1 MKKLKLFPKIFI
13 YTLALLLLMTL
24 LSSATIYL
32 LAPLLGEDGILS
44 PGGYVDGISVI
55 TTAGIPRNAEIAHTI
70 LRSLPYSIAICI
82 LISLICAYF
91 FSKAITQPI
100 KNILD
105 TTTHMAVLDRRAVCK
120 TDTCDEIG
128 ILADQINQL
137 YQNLMTTIE
146 HLQDEKDKV
155 SEAEKQKIDFLR
167 SASHELKTPVT
178 ALNAML
184 ENMILG
190 IGKYNDYEVY
200 LPLCKERTEQLSK
213 MISEVLDASRLG
225 TTVAEESQVV
235 DAASY
240 LSGLCKQYRLIAQ
253 AKEIVFTEELFKTFD
268 VSLPPKTFARAFSN
282 ILSNAVAYTAPG
294 KSIFVHLN
302 NHKLIIENECTPIPA
317 EHLKHIFEPFYRPD
331 YARNQ
336 NDGGNGLGLY
346 IVASI
351 LDSLKLSYSFEAMQE
366 PLGMC
371 FIITF

>member
-1 MKKLKLFPKIFI
+1 MLDHIRVES
-13 YTLALLLLMTL
+13 Y
-24 LSSATIYL
+24 
-32 LAPLLGEDGILS
+32 GEL
-44 PGGYVDGISVI
+44 
-55 TTAGIPRNAEIAHTI
+55 
-70 LRSLPYSIAICI
+70 
-82 LISLICAYF
+82 
-91 FSKAITQPI
+91 QPI